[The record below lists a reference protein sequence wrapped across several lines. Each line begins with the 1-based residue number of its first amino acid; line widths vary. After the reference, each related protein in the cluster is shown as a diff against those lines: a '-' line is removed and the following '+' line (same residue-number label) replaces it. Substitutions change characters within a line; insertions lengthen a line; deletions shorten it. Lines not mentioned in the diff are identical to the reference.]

1 MMIKKIIKLSH
12 IRRKHENNP
21 VTMLLFIL
29 PRKTNAVC
37 VQYASAMAHF
47 FPSGSFRQMGF
58 KEHIKIQ

>member
-1 MMIKKIIKLSH
+1 
-12 IRRKHENNP
+12 
-21 VTMLLFIL
+21 MLLFIL

-47 FPSGSFRQMGF
+47 FPTGSFRRMGF